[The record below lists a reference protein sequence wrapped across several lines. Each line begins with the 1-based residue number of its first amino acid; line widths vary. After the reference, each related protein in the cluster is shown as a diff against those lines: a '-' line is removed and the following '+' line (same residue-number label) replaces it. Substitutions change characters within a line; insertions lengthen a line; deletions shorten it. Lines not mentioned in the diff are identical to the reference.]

1 MDTLCTP
8 ILKPPPT
15 IESVQSGVA
24 VYKDSG
30 AGYMITIVMEYNA
43 KFTSE
48 KFKNIAE
55 AMDVDT
61 TGMDQL
67 TYHKA
72 VIDAVRSSTR
82 T

>member
-1 MDTLCTP
+1 
-8 ILKPPPT
+8 
-15 IESVQSGVA
+15 
-24 VYKDSG
+24 
-30 AGYMITIVMEYNA
+30 MITIVMEYNA